1 MIIIGLTGSI
11 GMGKSTVAQR
21 FTASGIAVFDADAVV
36 HELYED
42 EAVSIIEAAFPGST
56 RDGRVDRTSLA
67 QLLKNDKGALG
78 RLEKIV
84 HPMVRDKREK
94 FLSNQE
100 SAGAQMVVLEIPLL
114 FETGAQSHVDV
125 SVVVSAPADVQRA
138 RVMERPGMSEDKLD
152 ALLANQMPDAEKRR
166 RADYVVDT
174 NRPIEDTGLEV
185 DKLIELLRG
194 RVNAAQD

>member
-1 MIIIGLTGSI
+1 MLVIGLTGSI

-21 FTASGIAVFDADAVV
+21 FTANGIAVFDADAVV
-36 HELYED
+36 HELYEG

-56 RDGRVDRTSLA
+56 RDGRVDRTCLA
-67 QLLKNDKGALG
+67 LMLKKDKGALG

-84 HPMVRDKREK
+84 HPMVRAKREK
-94 FLSNQE
+94 FLTTQE
-100 SAGAQMVVLEIPLL
+100 NAGAHMVVLEIPLL
-114 FETGAQSHVDV
+114 FETGGEQQIDV
-125 SVVVSAPADVQRA
+125 SVVVSAPVDVQRA

-174 NRPIEDTGLEV
+174 NRPIEDTAVEI
-185 DKLIELLRG
+185 DKLIELLRA